1 MIAFIPILSFISV
14 AFFMSKCI
22 HSFQY
27 RVVLLA
33 GIAVVGVLLSGCVD
47 RTSQANTATVKI
59 PSVACIQG
67 EPMTQTTLYF
77 GLNRPHGPVIS
88 ATEWQSFVDN
98 DVTSRFKDGLTVID
112 AKGQWL
118 GNDGTVAKESSK
130 ALVLIHKADKE
141 TAIETLRTRYK
152 QQFAQESVM
161 RVDAA
166 VCVDF

>member
-1 MIAFIPILSFISV
+1 
-14 AFFMSKCI
+14 MSQCI
-22 HSFQY
+22 QSFQY
-27 RVVLLA
+27 RAVFLA
-33 GIAVVGVLLSGCVD
+33 GIAAVGVLLSGCVD
-47 RTSQANTATVKI
+47 RTGQANSATIKAS
-59 PSVACIQG
+59 PSTCIKG

-118 GNDGTVAKESSK
+118 DNDGTVAKENSK

-141 TAIETLRTRYK
+141 TAIETLRTHYK

>member
-1 MIAFIPILSFISV
+1 
-14 AFFMSKCI
+14 MSQCI
-22 HSFQY
+22 QSFQY
-27 RVVLLA
+27 RVVLLVSIVA
-33 GIAVVGVLLSGCVD
+33 VGVLLSGCVD
-47 RTSQANTATVKI
+47 KTGKANTATIKAS
-59 PSVACIQG
+59 PLTCIKG

-77 GLNRPHGPVIS
+77 GLNRPHGPIIS

-141 TAIETLRTRYK
+141 TAIEILRIRYK

-166 VCVDF
+166 VCVGF